1 MNVEFLPAADEELNE
16 AAAYYE
22 ERAPGLGED
31 LLDEAQLGRDLLS
44 LQPNIGLRLDALH
57 RRLPLRRFPFG
68 LIFRVDPDA
77 VRIVALAH
85 NRRQPGYWR
94 SRPR

>member
-22 ERAPGLGED
+22 ERVPGLGED
-31 LLDEAQLGRDLLS
+31 LLAEAEAGRDLLS
-44 LQPNIGLRLDALH
+44 LQPNLGVKLDAIH

-68 LIFRVDPDA
+68 LIFRVDPGA
-77 VRIVALAH
+77 VRVVAFAH
-85 NRRQPGYWR
+85 NRRRPGYWR
-94 SRPR
+94 SRTR